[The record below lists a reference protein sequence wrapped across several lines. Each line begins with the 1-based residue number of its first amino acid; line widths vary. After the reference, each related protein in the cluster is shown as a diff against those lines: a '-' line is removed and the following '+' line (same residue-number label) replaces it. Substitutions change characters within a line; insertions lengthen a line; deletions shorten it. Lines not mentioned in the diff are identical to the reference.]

1 MSSTHVWKLRASE
14 IGALLGRNKYQ
25 STTEAL
31 ANVFERHN
39 RVRWQQAKNI
49 AGVQNPEEIGRL
61 ALRTCGAAKDAI
73 GSAVAT
79 ATRESTKDALNDV
92 HRALYHQ
99 EPGVMTRSQR
109 KAFDKRAKCAV
120 DVARRIIYTEIGKQK
135 EDRGLDQHAK
145 RTGRDVGRRNNK
157 YYRLDGPGYVIW
169 GMIDGYDETTK
180 TVIEHKQRQNRLF
193 RYMPAYERVQC
204 FLYMKMTN
212 STRATLVQTYNGQQS
227 TFDIAWDADEWA
239 DIEGGLYEI
248 VSNLNQLKNDIRTR
262 IELAKHVYNSI

>member
-14 IGALLGRNKYQ
+14 IGALLGKNKYK

-39 RVRWQQAKNI
+39 RSRWQQAKNF
-49 AGVQNPEEIGRL
+49 AGVKNPEEIGRL

-73 GSAVAT
+73 GAAVAA
-79 ATRESTKDALNDV
+79 ATQESTKDALNDV
-92 HRALYHQ
+92 HRALYN
-99 EPGVMTRSQR
+99 EEGVMTRTQR

-135 EDRGLDQHAK
+135 EDQGLDQHAQK
-145 RTGRDVGRRNNK
+145 TGRDVGRRNNK

-193 RYMPAYERVQC
+193 PYMPAYERVQC

-212 STRATLVQTYNGQQS
+212 STRATLVQTYNNQQS
-227 TFDIAWDADEWA
+227 TFDVAWDADEWA
-239 DIEGGLYEI
+239 EIESGLNEI
-248 VSNLNQLKNDIRTR
+248 VSNLNQLKTDIRTR
-262 IELAKHVYNSI
+262 IELAKHVYA